1 MLRQLRSASADAR
14 TRIAHDGA
22 EIGCHRGRVIVH
34 APTIAPFAVAWEGT
48 PEVKLPGGIL
58 TFERADGGGLALA
71 KIAGAP
77 VMIRSRLGGERIK
90 LAINRP
96 RRSVKK
102 LLQEARLSQWQRQ
115 ALPLVWCGDMLAAV
129 PGIGVDLAFQ
139 AEHDEP
145 AWNLAWLPSGRAATR
160 LAEET

>member
-1 MLRQLRSASADAR
+1 MIPVSLAVTACWVVFMLVWGVPS
-14 TRIAHDGA
+14 
-22 EIGCHRGRVIVH
+22 
-34 APTIAPFAVAWEGT
+34 
-48 PEVKLPGGIL
+48 
-58 TFERADGGGLALA
+58 
-71 KIAGAP
+71 
-77 VMIRSRLGGERIK
+77 IK

-139 AEHDEP
+139 AGHDEP
-145 AWNLAWLPSGRAATR
+145 SWNLAWLPSVRGAAR